1 MLGYVQELDGKH
13 LLGGNEMTEKQAQSS
28 GESSNNSEA
37 MDIFGFPQYPRPD
50 STVKLFAS
58 SGIRQNEV
66 IVGGN
71 DNDWDLYCMGYWRA
85 ADALVDHLTQTRDP
99 SAQRPY
105 AAYWESQAYAALF
118 LYRHYLELRLK
129 ELFMAYGGEP
139 AKINNEHVL
148 LNIWREVRQQ
158 DDDTRAEEPSPDSL
172 KDVDAAENVIVQ
184 FDDIDRK
191 SEVFR
196 YPKDKKGEVTL
207 PSIQIDMI
215 RLKEALGWLSQFLD
229 GWSVGV
235 YEYKHVP
242 RE

>member
-1 MLGYVQELDGKH
+1 VGTVASCSFELYTMLGYVQELDGKH

-99 SAQRPY
+99 SAR
-105 AAYWESQAYAALF
+105 
-118 LYRHYLELRLK
+118 
-129 ELFMAYGGEP
+129 
-139 AKINNEHVL
+139 
-148 LNIWREVRQQ
+148 
-158 DDDTRAEEPSPDSL
+158 
-172 KDVDAAENVIVQ
+172 
-184 FDDIDRK
+184 
-191 SEVFR
+191 
-196 YPKDKKGEVTL
+196 
-207 PSIQIDMI
+207 
-215 RLKEALGWLSQFLD
+215 
-229 GWSVGV
+229 
-235 YEYKHVP
+235 
-242 RE
+242 